1 MEKNNI
7 KTKPSGGFPPIFIC
21 DFNKKKEEIDSK
33 IRGFSKEDEKI
44 VASLKDI
51 MGERRKE
58 TKPFIEL

>member
-1 MEKNNI
+1 MQNI
-7 KTKPSGGFPPIFIC
+7 KNKYHGGFPPIVIC
-21 DFNKKKEEIDSK
+21 ELKKKEEEIDNK

-58 TKPFIEL
+58 NKSFIEL